1 MNTPSNDNFASNAP
15 AEHPAAYWR
24 TMRYFSLYRLAIA
37 GILFGTYFLMR
48 EHGWWESYDQPLY
61 FRVALGYCT
70 FAAVMA
76 GLAWR
81 RWPRFN
87 RQLTLQAMGDI
98 AFIVLLMYAGGG
110 VKSGLGLL
118 LVVAIA
124 GTSLLSQG
132 RLALFYAAMASI
144 ALLLEQSWRMLTR
157 PETDGNY
164 THVAML
170 SLSCFATAWL
180 AHALAK
186 RASLS
191 EELASRRGI
200 DLHNLAQVNQLVIR
214 DMLDGVLVVDHELN
228 VRQHNER
235 AEALLGLDAN
245 IWKQATLHRIA
256 PPLATLYAEWV
267 AGSQPGERGGSRLIL
282 AGRELRLRFLPVSEE
297 RTHGAVIFI
306 EDWSRVQA
314 QARQL
319 KLAALGRLTA
329 NIAHE
334 IRNPLSAISHASQLL
349 QESNDPDPTTQRLLQ
364 IINDNVR
371 RLDQMVH
378 DVLQLS
384 RRDRV
389 SQETLLLGAFLREFR
404 RQFCEVEQIAEE
416 SLLLDGLDDM
426 VTVLFDR
433 NHLHQVLWNLCRN
446 GWHHGCKRAG
456 SLTLRF
462 GPGARAGEM
471 ELEVADDGP
480 GLAEEAR
487 LHLFEPFFTTEANG
501 TGLGLYVARELCEAN
516 GANLNYV
523 ESATGARFKIYF
535 KEQHA

>member
-1 MNTPSNDNFASNAP
+1 MTISQGAAP
-15 AEHPAAYWR
+15 AGHAAAYWR
-24 TMRYFSLYRLAIA
+24 SMRYFSLYRLAIA
-37 GILFGTYFLMR
+37 AILFGTYFLMR
-48 EHGWWESYDQPLY
+48 EHDWWESYDQPLY
-61 FRVALGYCT
+61 FRVALGYCA

-124 GTSLLSQG
+124 GASLISQG

-144 ALLLEQSWRMLTR
+144 ALLLEQSWQMLTWR
-157 PETDGNY
+157 EAYDDY
-164 THVAML
+164 THAAML

-180 AHALAK
+180 AHTLAK
-186 RASLS
+186 RTRQS

-214 DMLDGVLVVDHELN
+214 DMQDGVLVVDGELC

-235 AEALLGLDAN
+235 AEVLLGLDADV
-245 IWKQATLHRIA
+245 WKQARLDRIA
-256 PPLATLYAEWV
+256 PQV
-267 AGSQPGERGGSRLIL
+267 AAMHAAWMRGDLGAERGGSRLTL
-282 AGRELRLRFLPVSEE
+282 AGRELRLRFLPVGEA
-297 RTHGAVIFI
+297 RARGAVIFI

-319 KLAALGRLTA
+319 KLASLGRLTA

-349 QESNDPDPTTQRLLQ
+349 QEGSDADPTTRRLLQ
-364 IINDNVR
+364 IIDDNVR
-371 RLDQMVH
+371 RLDHMVQ

-384 RRDRV
+384 RRDRMR
-389 SQETLLLGAFLREFR
+389 QEALPLPEFLREFR
-404 RQFCEVEQIAEE
+404 RQFCEVERIAEDG
-416 SLLLDGLDDM
+416 LLLEGGADEVVVM
-426 VTVLFDR
+426 FDR

-446 GWHHGCKRAG
+446 GWRHGCKQIGSVVLRLKPGTRA
-456 SLTLRF
+456 T
-462 GPGARAGEM
+462 EV

-480 GLAEEAR
+480 GLSEEAR
-487 LHLFEPFFTTEANG
+487 QHLFEPFFTTEASG

-516 GANLNYV
+516 GAGLNYV
-523 ESATGARFKIYF
+523 ESPVGARFKIYF
-535 KEQHA
+535 KRQHA